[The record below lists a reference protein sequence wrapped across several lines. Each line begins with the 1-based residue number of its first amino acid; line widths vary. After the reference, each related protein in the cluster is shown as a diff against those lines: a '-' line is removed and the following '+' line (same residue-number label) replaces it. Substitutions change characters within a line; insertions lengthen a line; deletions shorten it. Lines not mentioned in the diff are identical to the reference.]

1 MRKSLILAA
10 IIVITMIPST
20 TIAQPKSSAVG
31 VTVSNITDNSAT
43 VTFDKSE
50 SDYGYYAM
58 IDRNGSVL
66 EMVQN
71 YANMGITKTEQEV
84 FEMFVSQ
91 YPSGFLYLV
100 DTILQ
105 ITGLN
110 AGTEIPIYTISI
122 DNAGELTGTYGK
134 TVFETTLTT
143 GGTGLAEI
151 GLSITDVTS
160 YGCHLETSMNDQTAY
175 FYFMAGKTATFVNHN
190 LTDAES
196 ILEYLIENNWETWN
210 HNLVGSYGTADEPLS
225 ANTEYQVWLFPFNQ
239 NRELGTPTSQT
250 FTTLSS
256 AGIDDADVIQVSIY
270 PNPVRNLLTIKNV
283 EDFSRAELYNAAGQL
298 MFQQS
303 VQGSS
308 CTLDVSDLKRGGYY
322 LLLTGTKGMVT
333 RKVIVE

>member
-1 MRKSLILAA
+1 MRKFMILMAA
-10 IIVITMIPST
+10 IVVTMMPSIAKAST
-20 TIAQPKSSAVG
+20 TVG

-43 VTFDKSE
+43 VVFDKSE

-58 IDRNGSVL
+58 IDRNNSVS

-91 YPSGFLYLV
+91 YPSGFLYLA
-100 DTILQ
+100 DTTLH

-122 DNAGELTGTYGK
+122 DNAGELTGTFGK

-175 FYFMAGKTATFVNHN
+175 FYFIAGKTTIFVSHN

-196 ILEYLIENNWETWN
+196 VLNYLMDNNWETWN
-210 HNLVGSYGTADEPLS
+210 HDLIGSYGTSDEPLS

-256 AGIDDADVIQVSIY
+256 AGIDDADAIQVSIY
-270 PNPVRNLLTIKNV
+270 PNPVRNLLTIKNA
-283 EDFSRAELYNAAGQL
+283 EAFSRAELYNAAGQL

-308 CTLDVSDLKRGGYY
+308 CTLDVSNLKRGGYY
-322 LLLTGTKGMVT
+322 LLLTGTKGTAT

>member
-1 MRKSLILAA
+1 MRKFMILMAA
-10 IIVITMIPST
+10 IVVTMMPSIAKAST
-20 TIAQPKSSAVG
+20 TVG
-31 VTVSNITDNSAT
+31 VTVYNITDNSAT
-43 VTFDKSE
+43 VVFDKSE

-58 IDRNGSVL
+58 IDRNNSVS

-71 YANMGITKTEQEV
+71 YANMGITKTEEEV

-91 YPSGFLYLV
+91 YPSGFLYLA
-100 DTILQ
+100 DTTLH

-122 DNAGELTGTYGK
+122 DNAGELTGTFGK

-175 FYFMAGKTATFVNHN
+175 FYFTAGKTATFVNHN

-196 ILEYLIENNWETWN
+196 ILNYLIDNNWETWN
-210 HNLVGSYGTADEPLS
+210 HNLIGSYGTADEPLS

-256 AGIDDADVIQVSIY
+256 AGIDDADAIQVSIY
-270 PNPVRNLLTIKNV
+270 PNPVRNLLTIKNA
-283 EDFSRAELYNAAGQL
+283 EAFSRAELYNAAGQL

-308 CTLDVSDLKRGGYY
+308 CTLDVSNLKRGGYY
-322 LLLTGTKGMVT
+322 LLLTGAKGTVA
-333 RKVIVE
+333 RKIIVE

>member
-1 MRKSLILAA
+1 MRKFMILMAA
-10 IIVITMIPST
+10 IVVTMMPSIAKAST
-20 TIAQPKSSAVG
+20 TVG

-43 VTFDKSE
+43 VVFDKSE

-58 IDRNGSVL
+58 IDRNNSVS

-91 YPSGFLYLV
+91 YPSGFLYLA
-100 DTILQ
+100 DTTLHI
-105 ITGLN
+105 IGLN
-110 AGTEIPIYTISI
+110 AGTAIPIYTISI
-122 DNAGELTGTYGK
+122 DNAGELTGTFGK

-160 YGCHLETSMNDQTAY
+160 YGCHLETFMNDQTAY
-175 FYFMAGKTATFVNHN
+175 FYFIAGKTTLFVNHN

-196 ILEYLIENNWETWN
+196 ILNYLMDNNWETWN
-210 HNLVGSYGTADEPLS
+210 HDLIGSYGTADEPLS

-256 AGIDDADVIQVSIY
+256 AGIDDVDAIQVSIY
-270 PNPVRNLLTIKNV
+270 PNPVRNLLTVKNA
-283 EDFSRAELYNAAGQL
+283 EAFSRAELYNAAGQL

-308 CTLDVSDLKRGGYY
+308 CTLDVSNLKRGGYY
-322 LLLTGTKGMVT
+322 LLLTGAKGTVA
-333 RKVIVE
+333 RKIIVE

>member
-100 DTILQ
+100 DTTLQ
-105 ITGLN
+105 ITSLN

-283 EDFSRAELYNAAGQL
+283 EDFSRAEFYNAAGQL

>member
-1 MRKSLILAA
+1 MRKFMILMAA
-10 IIVITMIPST
+10 IVVTMMPSIAKAST
-20 TIAQPKSSAVG
+20 TVG

-43 VTFDKSE
+43 VVFDKSE

-58 IDRNGSVL
+58 IDRNNSVS

-91 YPSGFLYLV
+91 YPSGFLYLA
-100 DTILQ
+100 DTTLH

-110 AGTEIPIYTISI
+110 AGTEIPIYTIST
-122 DNAGELTGTYGK
+122 DNAGELTGTFDK

-175 FYFMAGKTATFVNHN
+175 FYFTAGKTATFVNHN

-196 ILEYLIENNWETWN
+196 VLNYLMDNNWETWN
-210 HNLVGSYGTADEPLS
+210 HDLIGSYGTADEPLS
-225 ANTEYQVWLFPFNQ
+225 SNTEYQVWLFPFNQ

-256 AGIDDADVIQVSIY
+256 SGIDDADVIQVSIY
-270 PNPVRNLLTIKNV
+270 PNPVRNLLTVKNA
-283 EDFSRAELYNAAGQL
+283 EAFSRAELYNAAGQL
-298 MFQQS
+298 MLRQS

-308 CTLDVSDLKRGGYY
+308 CTLDVSNLKRGGYY
-322 LLLTGTKGMVT
+322 LLLTGTKGTVA
-333 RKVIVE
+333 RKIIVE

>member
-1 MRKSLILAA
+1 MRKFMILMAA
-10 IIVITMIPST
+10 IVVTMMPS
-20 TIAQPKSSAVG
+20 IAKASATVG

-43 VTFDKSE
+43 VVFDKSE

-58 IDRNGSVL
+58 IDRNNSVS

-91 YPSGFLYLV
+91 YPSGFLYLS
-100 DTILQ
+100 DTTLH

-122 DNAGELTGTYGK
+122 DNAGELTGTFGK

-175 FYFMAGKTATFVNHN
+175 FYFIAGKTTIFVSHN

-196 ILEYLIENNWETWN
+196 VLNYLMDNNWETWN
-210 HNLVGSYGTADEPLS
+210 HDLIGSYGTSDEPLS

-256 AGIDDADVIQVSIY
+256 AGIDDADAIQVSIY
-270 PNPVRNLLTIKNV
+270 PNPVRNLLTIKNA
-283 EDFSRAELYNAAGQL
+283 EAFSRAELYNAAGQL
-298 MFQQS
+298 MLRQS

-308 CTLDVSDLKRGGYY
+308 CTLDVSNLKRGGYY
-322 LLLTGTKGMVT
+322 LLLTGTKGTAT

>member
-1 MRKSLILAA
+1 MRKFMILMAA
-10 IIVITMIPST
+10 IVVTMMPSIAKAST
-20 TIAQPKSSAVG
+20 TVG

-43 VTFDKSE
+43 VVFDKSE

-58 IDRNGSVL
+58 IDRNNSVS

-91 YPSGFLYLV
+91 YPSGFLYLA
-100 DTILQ
+100 DTTLH

-122 DNAGELTGTYGK
+122 DNAGELTGTFGK

-175 FYFMAGKTATFVNHN
+175 FYFTAGKTATFVNHN

-196 ILEYLIENNWETWN
+196 VLNYLIDNNWETWN
-210 HNLVGSYGTADEPLS
+210 HNLIGSYGTSDEPLS

-256 AGIDDADVIQVSIY
+256 AGIDDADAIQVSIY
-270 PNPVRNLLTIKNV
+270 PNPVRNLLTIKNA
-283 EDFSRAELYNAAGQL
+283 EAFSRAELYNAAGQL

-308 CTLDVSDLKRGGYY
+308 CTLDVSNLKRGGYY
-322 LLLTGTKGMVT
+322 LLLTGAKGTAT

>member
-1 MRKSLILAA
+1 MRKFMILMAA
-10 IIVITMIPST
+10 IVVTMMPSIAKAST
-20 TIAQPKSSAVG
+20 TVG

-43 VTFDKSE
+43 VVFDKSE

-58 IDRNGSVL
+58 IDRNNSVS

-91 YPSGFLYLV
+91 YPSGFLYLA
-100 DTILQ
+100 DTTLH

-122 DNAGELTGTYGK
+122 DNAGELTGTFGK

-175 FYFMAGKTATFVNHN
+175 FYFTAGKTASFVSHN

-196 ILEYLIENNWETWN
+196 ILNYLIDNSWETWN
-210 HNLVGSYGTADEPLS
+210 HNLIGSYGTADEPLS

-256 AGIDDADVIQVSIY
+256 AGIDDADAIQVSIY
-270 PNPVRNLLTIKNV
+270 PNPVRNLLTIKNA
-283 EDFSRAELYNAAGQL
+283 EAFSRAELYNAAGQL
-298 MFQQS
+298 MLRQS

-308 CTLDVSDLKRGGYY
+308 CTLDVSNLKRGGYY
-322 LLLTGTKGMVT
+322 LLLTGTKGTAT

>member
-1 MRKSLILAA
+1 MRKFMILMAA
-10 IIVITMIPST
+10 IVVTMMPSIAKAST
-20 TIAQPKSSAVG
+20 TVG

-43 VTFDKSE
+43 VVFDKSE

-58 IDRNGSVL
+58 IDRNNSVS

-71 YANMGITKTEQEV
+71 YANMGITKTEQEA

-91 YPSGFLYLV
+91 YPSGFLYLA
-100 DTILQ
+100 DTTLH

-122 DNAGELTGTYGK
+122 DNAGELTGTFGK

-175 FYFMAGKTATFVNHN
+175 FYFIAGKTTIFVSHN

-196 ILEYLIENNWETWN
+196 ILNYLMDNNWETWN
-210 HNLVGSYGTADEPLS
+210 HDLIGSYGTSDEPLS

-270 PNPVRNLLTIKNV
+270 PNPVRNLLTVKNA
-283 EDFSRAELYNAAGQL
+283 EAFSRAELYNAAGQL

-308 CTLDVSDLKRGGYY
+308 CTLDVSNLKRGGYY
-322 LLLTGTKGMVT
+322 LLLTGAKGTVA
-333 RKVIVE
+333 RKIIVE

>member
-1 MRKSLILAA
+1 MRKFMILMAA
-10 IIVITMIPST
+10 IVVTMMPSIAKAST
-20 TIAQPKSSAVG
+20 TVG

-43 VTFDKSE
+43 VVFDKSE

-58 IDRNGSVL
+58 IDRNNSVS

-71 YANMGITKTEQEV
+71 YANMGITKAEQEV

-91 YPSGFLYLV
+91 YPSGFLYLA
-100 DTILQ
+100 DTTLH

-122 DNAGELTGTYGK
+122 DNAGELTGTFGK

-160 YGCHLETSMNDQTAY
+160 NGCHLETSMNDQTAY
-175 FYFMAGKTATFVNHN
+175 FYFIAGKTTIFVSHN

-196 ILEYLIENNWETWN
+196 ILNYLIDNSWETWN
-210 HNLVGSYGTADEPLS
+210 HDLIGSYGTADEPLS
-225 ANTEYQVWLFPFNQ
+225 SNTEYQVWLFPFNQ

-256 AGIDDADVIQVSIY
+256 SGIDDADVIQVSIY
-270 PNPVRNLLTIKNV
+270 PNPVRNLLTVKNA
-283 EDFSRAELYNAAGQL
+283 EAFSRAELYNAAGQL
-298 MFQQS
+298 MLRQS

-308 CTLDVSDLKRGGYY
+308 CTLDVSNLKRGGYY
-322 LLLTGTKGMVT
+322 LLLTGTKGTAT